1 MAKEYIEREAMIQ
14 RLQNTPLFSN
24 FATGGIFLRDGV
36 IDLVERQSA
45 ADVVEVVHGE
55 WIEGGYNEVPCVC
68 SCCGCEAHYT
78 STFEEKF
85 DYDWEENLQSTG
97 YEEIR
102 EYIRTP
108 YCPNCGTKMDG
119 GKEE

>member
-45 ADVVEVVHGE
+45 ADVVEVVRCKDCQYFDVIIDCCTNELAMHSCHADDFCSYGE
-55 WIEGGYNEVPCVC
+55 RKDNE
-68 SCCGCEAHYT
+68 
-78 STFEEKF
+78 
-85 DYDWEENLQSTG
+85 
-97 YEEIR
+97 
-102 EYIRTP
+102 
-108 YCPNCGTKMDG
+108 
-119 GKEE
+119 